1 MSGGPWPSWRLC
13 AKSSPGMTRKQR
25 AGGQGRR
32 VAAPV
37 GGLDSPIG
45 VFDSGIGG
53 LTVLRALTQAMPR
66 EQFLY
71 LGDTARVPYGS
82 KSAEVVTSYALEVA
96 DFFLERGVKMLVVA
110 CNSTSA
116 LALDALR
123 AHATVPVIGVVEAG
137 ARAAA
142 RATRN
147 GRVGVIGTEATI
159 ASGAYP
165 RALRSLDREVE
176 IFTRPCPLFV
186 PLAEEGWVANEV
198 ARRTVALYLAS
209 LRRSGI
215 DALVL
220 GCTHYPLLSDAI
232 GSYLGEAVQLVD
244 GGIETA
250 REVRKTLGSA
260 GLLNKRGPGG
270 ASFFVTDV
278 PERFVRVGE
287 RFYGESVGSAV
298 RVVLRE
304 TGTAGK
310 PTLRAARTSG

>member
-1 MSGGPWPSWRLC
+1 
-13 AKSSPGMTRKQR
+13 MTGKR
-25 AGGQGRR
+25 AVRR
-32 VAAPV
+32 RGVASKAP
-37 GGLDSPIG
+37 DADAPIG

-53 LTVLRALTQAMPR
+53 LTVLRALTRTLPR

-82 KSAEVVTSYALEVA
+82 KSGEVVTRYALEIA

-110 CNSTSA
+110 CNTTSA
-116 LALDALR
+116 LALEVLR
-123 AHATVPVIGVVEAG
+123 AHSPVPVLGVVEPG
-137 ARAAA
+137 ARAAM

-147 GRVGVIGTEATI
+147 RRVGVIGTEATI
-159 ASGAYP
+159 ASGAYAS
-165 RALRSLDREVE
+165 ALRTLDRKVE

-186 PLAEEGWVANEV
+186 PLAEEGWVENEI
-198 ARRTVALYLAS
+198 ARRTVALYLSS

-215 DALVL
+215 DTLVL
-220 GCTHYPLLSDAI
+220 GCTHYPLLADAI
-232 GSYLGEAVQLVD
+232 GACLGDAALVVD
-244 GGIETA
+244 GGLETA
-250 REVRKTLGSA
+250 REVRRALEATK
-260 GLLNKRGPGG
+260 LLRRRGTGA

-304 TGTAGK
+304 TGVVPKQPA
-310 PTLRAARTSG
+310 LRPARTSG